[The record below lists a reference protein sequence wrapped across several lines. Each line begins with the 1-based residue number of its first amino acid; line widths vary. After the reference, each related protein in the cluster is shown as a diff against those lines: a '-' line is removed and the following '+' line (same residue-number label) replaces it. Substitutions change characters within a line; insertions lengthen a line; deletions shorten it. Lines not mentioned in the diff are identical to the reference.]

1 MPHTDDSSFMNMALE
16 QARVAAAVYGE
27 VPVGAVLVVDD
38 LVVRGHN
45 RVITDS
51 DPTAHAEIVVIREAA
66 KILGNYR
73 LKDARLYVTLEPCIM
88 CAGAIIQAR
97 IARLI
102 YATVDPRYGAVES
115 MTKAFELCVNHK
127 PEICSGILAE
137 EAEGILK
144 SFFQARRSGEV
155 PKWS

>member
-1 MPHTDDSSFMNMALE
+1 MPHIDDSSFMNMALE
-16 QARVAAAVYGE
+16 EAKAAATIYGE

-38 LVVRGHN
+38 LVVQGHN
-45 RVITDS
+45 RMITDS

-73 LKDARLYVTLEPCIM
+73 LKDASLYVTLEPCIM

-102 YATVDPRYGAVES
+102 YAAADPRYGAVES
-115 MTKAFELCVNHK
+115 MTRAFELSVNHK
-127 PEICSGILAE
+127 PEILSGVLAE
-137 EAEGILK
+137 EAGSILK
-144 SFFQARRSGEV
+144 RFFHARRNGEV